1 MNKIKILL
9 LIFFSSLALAQPEY
23 EEEEDEFKSL
33 EGKIIRNISIK
44 ILDVSGGSVDNG
56 SEIESTWI
64 GDVGNTLH
72 YKTRPWVITNHLL
85 FEEGD
90 TVKPNLLSE
99 SERLLRSSGFFLDAR
114 IRPSSSDPE
123 SEYADV
129 EVIVQDKW
137 TITLHVSYSA
147 EKKTGYL
154 GLKDEN
160 ILGLGHIAEATIT
173 HDEEKAIGTGGK
185 IIYTAANLEGT
196 YIDVSGRLETNK
208 RTDLQ
213 AINFSRPFV
222 STEIPWIGGL
232 DFLWSNSVFEYFQ
245 GSGNHT
251 TIPYSLNEQDIWI
264 GRLFPIW
271 TGTKS
276 YLDRT
281 RIFSGARISR
291 TRYSNRPEVTPFQN
305 RIFENSVLYLVGAG
319 ILNSRFY
326 KDIYLD
332 KFGTIEDVQ
341 IGGIFSVTAGTEKR
355 EFNDRW
361 YIGAD
366 AAYSRRLAFGYIS
379 AAVSLGGF
387 RNRDIWEQNVFSAKL
402 MYHSPLQL
410 LNGWKQRLLV
420 KADYLLGFNRFA
432 GEVVYIDNENGLRGL
447 SRFVVSGTKRTVL
460 NIESRFFS
468 PYSLLGF
475 DLGGVLFA
483 DLGLIGGKNLNLVKS
498 RVYQGYGLGIRT
510 ENESIADTKFQIL
523 LVYNPVNPAPNSKSI
538 SILFSSSVNLSP
550 HTFGFLKP
558 SIIGFGN
565 N

>member
-1 MNKIKILL
+1 VDKQRIR
-9 LIFFSSLALAQPEY
+9 IFPGIPAITQQFRIRLTNRIFGSAGFSPFGQEQNL
-23 EEEEDEFKSL
+23 
-33 EGKIIRNISIK
+33 
-44 ILDVSGGSVDNG
+44 
-56 SEIESTWI
+56 TWI
-64 GDVGNTLH
+64 EQE
-72 YKTRPWVITNHLL
+72 YSREP
-85 FEEGD
+85 
-90 TVKPNLLSE
+90 
-99 SERLLRSSGFFLDAR
+99 GFQ
-114 IRPSSSDPE
+114 E
-123 SEYADV
+123 
-129 EVIVQDKW
+129 
-137 TITLHVSYSA
+137 HV
-147 EKKTGYL
+147 
-154 GLKDEN
+154 
-160 ILGLGHIAEATIT
+160 
-173 HDEEKAIGTGGK
+173 
-185 IIYTAANLEGT
+185 
-196 YIDVSGRLETNK
+196 
-208 RTDLQ
+208 
-213 AINFSRPFV
+213 
-222 STEIPWIGGL
+222 
-232 DFLWSNSVFEYFQ
+232 
-245 GSGNHT
+245 
-251 TIPYSLNEQDIWI
+251 
-264 GRLFPIW
+264 
-271 TGTKS
+271 
-276 YLDRT
+276 
-281 RIFSGARISR
+281 
-291 TRYSNRPEVTPFQN
+291 YSNRPEVTPFQN

-483 DLGLIGGKNLNLVKS
+483 DLGLIGGKK
-498 RVYQGYGLGIRT
+498 I
-510 ENESIADTKFQIL
+510 
-523 LVYNPVNPAPNSKSI
+523 
-538 SILFSSSVNLSP
+538 
-550 HTFGFLKP
+550 
-558 SIIGFGN
+558 
-565 N
+565 